1 MSLLDNDDG
10 CDKSTAQSVYYY
22 SALLFIPVQLLYY
35 LSSTMYNVYTDEMK
49 AGNLFIDRQSLI
61 SKLQTY

>member
-1 MSLLDNDDG
+1 MSLLDNDYG

-22 SALLFIPVQLLYY
+22 SALLYIPVQLLYY

-49 AGNLFIDRQSLI
+49 AGNLFIARQSLI